1 MMKSKKIRNTDPNA
15 ESVFENF
22 SSDWWNE
29 KGTFK
34 PLHSFNLLRVK
45 YLRDSLNLMSK
56 NSLKGLSILDIGC
69 GGGIFCEPL
78 ARLDADVYGIDS
90 NESSISA
97 AKKHAKKN
105 NLKITYKQN
114 DIKEFKSSQKFD
126 VITCMEVL
134 EHVDDVQVVL
144 KKIKS
149 NLKKDG
155 LFIGSTI
162 NRTFFSYVF
171 AILFAE
177 NILKIVPKSTHEWR
191 KFIKPSYLKK
201 ILIYEDFK
209 FIDLKGMSYNPLSNR
224 WKFKKDKS
232 INYIFS
238 AKL

>member
-1 MMKSKKIRNTDPNA
+1 MMKSKKIRDTQSNTD
-15 ESVFENF
+15 SVFENF
-22 SSDWWNE
+22 SSDWWND
-29 KGTFK
+29 KGAFK

-45 YLRDSLNLMSK
+45 YLLDSLDLPNK
-56 NSLKGLSILDIGC
+56 NSLKGKSILDIGC

-78 ARLDADVYGIDS
+78 ARLDANVYGIDS
-90 NESSISA
+90 NESSILA
-97 AKKHAKKN
+97 ARKHAKKN
-105 NLKITYKQN
+105 NLKITYKQT
-114 DIKEFKSSQKFD
+114 DIKELKNSQKFD

-134 EHVDDVQVVL
+134 EHVDDVQIVL

-162 NRTFFSYVF
+162 NKTFFSFIF

-177 NILKIVPKSTHEWR
+177 NILKIVPKNTHEWK
-191 KFIKPSYLKK
+191 KFIKPSHLKK

-209 FIDLKGMSYNPLSNR
+209 FIDFKGTSYNPLLNR
-224 WKFKKDKS
+224 WKFKQDKS

-238 AKL
+238 ARL